1 MKKMIFAIA
10 IAFAMTGCA
19 STTTPTITNTKNIK
33 EYILKDHLPYDAFSS
48 YEDSDSI
55 IRLPN
60 GKYIHGTKT
69 LNGKYYDSDK
79 DTGAILASKAEYY
92 TLLAIDVN
100 NYVDEKYIGFDD
112 SDKVIYDE
120 DGSYTNGATVIDE
133 NNDEKTVDPSSDS
146 NAITVKEAKEKEI
159 TRILQEDAKEEKK
172 NLSSNKSELSKLLP
186 KTEFISRTASN
197 KKNKYVIHYY
207 NVEENQY
214 EKYIKKLEKNGFTS
228 IDSAS
233 PKESFLGTNEDNILV
248 NIHYDTTNKIID
260 LVIQTQ

>member
-1 MKKMIFAIA
+1 MIFAIA

-33 EYILKDHLPYDAFSS
+33 EYILKDHLSYDAFSS

-92 TLLAIDVN
+92 TLLAIDAKDYVN
-100 NYVDEKYIGFDD
+100 EIYIGFND
-112 SDKVIYDE
+112 SDKVIYNE
-120 DGSYTNGATVIDE
+120 NGGYTNGATVIDE
-133 NNDEKTVDPSSDS
+133 NNDEKAIDPNSDS
-146 NAITVKEAKEKEI
+146 NAITVKEAKEKTFNRFIE
-159 TRILQEDAKEEKK
+159 EDAKEEKK
-172 NLSSNKSELSKLLP
+172 NLSSNVSELSKLLP
-186 KTEFISRTASN
+186 KTKYISRTVFN
-197 KKNKYVIHYY
+197 KKNKYAIHYY
-207 NVEENQY
+207 NVEEDQY
-214 EKYIKKLEKNGFTS
+214 EKYIKKLEKNGFAS

-248 NIHYDTTNKIID
+248 NVHYDTTNKIID